1 MFSSILTNN
10 YIQMKHV
17 QPKWA
22 LWLCAAMLCA
32 TACKRE
38 RNEDVTETVDRQG
51 AVESALQVQHID
63 STHDVLITTHRVWKN
78 NNEVKTIVYTDTLP
92 SLGQHTTEA
101 ENEEGET
108 RQVQVPKE
116 YQLFITVK

>member
-1 MFSSILTNN
+1 
-10 YIQMKHV
+10 
-17 QPKWA
+17 
-22 LWLCAAMLCA
+22 MLCA